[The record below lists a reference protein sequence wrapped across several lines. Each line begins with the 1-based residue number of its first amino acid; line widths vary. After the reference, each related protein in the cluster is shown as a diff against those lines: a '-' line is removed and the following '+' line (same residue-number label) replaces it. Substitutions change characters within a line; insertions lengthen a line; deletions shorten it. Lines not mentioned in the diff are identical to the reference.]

1 MTAVSSTWW
10 RGWHVAAGGAVV
22 AVLLQLWGLYR
33 VAGPPQPLSFPFA
46 DKLEHVVGF
55 ALPVMLILLAA
66 ALRRPLGWQ
75 WPSPAYAA
83 QLVVGVFAA
92 HAVVSEL
99 IQHVWYRHRTGDPLD
114 VVADWIGIAAGVML
128 LRLILLRGSRN
139 AVSRACRIMSEPRS
153 EPTPAGSGR
162 RRSAGGEHHARR
174 RCLQP
179 DRRAD
184 LGRR

>member
-22 AVLLQLWGLYR
+22 AVSLQLWGLYR

-55 ALPVMLILLAA
+55 ALPVILILLAA
-66 ALRRPLGWQ
+66 ALRRPAGWL
-75 WPSPAYAA
+75 WPSPATQAVVVAA
-83 QLVVGVFAA
+83 FAA

-114 VVADWIGIAAGVML
+114 VVADLIGIAAGVML
-128 LRLILLRGSRN
+128 LRVILLRGSR
-139 AVSRACRIMSEPRS
+139 
-153 EPTPAGSGR
+153 
-162 RRSAGGEHHARR
+162 HAYRG
-174 RCLQP
+174 L
-179 DRRAD
+179 AAS
-184 LGRR
+184 